1 MTNDEALMTKE
12 FPNDPM
18 PDASFRLLIRA
29 LGFFRHSGL
38 GISHFAERHDLG
50 LGFLF
55 RSCGFHHQP
64 ND

>member
-1 MTNDEALMTKE
+1 MTNDEALMNKE

-29 LGFFRHSGL
+29 LGFFRHSVL
-38 GISHFAERHDLG
+38 EISHFAERHG
-50 LGFLF
+50 SGFLF